1 MKISDYFDFLIKKYD
16 LNRIYLKFMIYL
28 YLFIFIRETFFW
40 IIILTSQSKLQD
52 KDLMLKIIFILFSLL
67 MVSVVFENL
76 YLKYK
81 VILKNSLN
89 ESHLKY
95 CFYLINNCELKQ
107 VLNLNLVEQF
117 MYIESVKNGLDDY
130 INKQQILCSLI
141 ATSITVLLSSRK
153 INLLLVSSLLVT
165 FNSII
170 FVMQKKNMNTEQ
182 ELNESNI
189 ENVNKIRNYYVDAK
203 QKIINNNFNLDYC
216 LELFKSYFKNNL
228 TLVKIENSINTYN
241 SITVLL
247 ITLIIVLA
255 KYKTSSIFDI
265 FVYLLIVY
273 DLDYFVDSLFNYY
286 KIVKSE
292 TKVNVHLSNLLDNK
306 IVIQKEKCK
315 FSEIERLNIE
325 NLFNETPNLHLSSP
339 LVIEKGDAVLCNG
352 KSGAGKTTFFKFL
365 KDIEKPTNVNVKVN
379 GENIDNLS
387 KINSKVFLSIQNN
400 KVVFEEMLY
409 DYVSNYQKNPDIKLI
424 QDLIPIV
431 CLEHIFSGKN
441 ESIHVDKLSGG
452 EQMRLTLLQTLYNII
467 KGDYDIILFDEID
480 VNLDHNTSQKIFEN
494 ILNYFQDKILFFIVH
509 NEELKP
515 LFSKTIIFQNN
526 VLTPNF

>member
-203 QKIINNNFNLDYC
+203 QKIIR
-216 LELFKSYFKNNL
+216 K
-228 TLVKIENSINTYN
+228 
-241 SITVLL
+241 
-247 ITLIIVLA
+247 
-255 KYKTSSIFDI
+255 
-265 FVYLLIVY
+265 
-273 DLDYFVDSLFNYY
+273 
-286 KIVKSE
+286 
-292 TKVNVHLSNLLDNK
+292 
-306 IVIQKEKCK
+306 
-315 FSEIERLNIE
+315 
-325 NLFNETPNLHLSSP
+325 
-339 LVIEKGDAVLCNG
+339 
-352 KSGAGKTTFFKFL
+352 
-365 KDIEKPTNVNVKVN
+365 
-379 GENIDNLS
+379 
-387 KINSKVFLSIQNN
+387 
-400 KVVFEEMLY
+400 
-409 DYVSNYQKNPDIKLI
+409 
-424 QDLIPIV
+424 
-431 CLEHIFSGKN
+431 
-441 ESIHVDKLSGG
+441 
-452 EQMRLTLLQTLYNII
+452 
-467 KGDYDIILFDEID
+467 
-480 VNLDHNTSQKIFEN
+480 
-494 ILNYFQDKILFFIVH
+494 
-509 NEELKP
+509 
-515 LFSKTIIFQNN
+515 
-526 VLTPNF
+526 